1 MNQLSRRKAAVL
13 TNALAVAVCLLAVS
27 GAAAKIVPS
36 VSTTLTLDQV
46 IPTGT
51 SGATTTI
58 AVPATKLGQH
68 ADLTV
73 DMNFGYGATGMIT
86 LGNGYGTVQDPA
98 TYPEWRSSLNS
109 VVVDT
114 PPGLV
119 GNPNA
124 VPYGERCPIDTFLT
138 AVCPNSA
145 TVGEFTIKTLLL
157 PAPDDPDFL
166 PLVVGDESYIGA
178 TMGPKVRNGGITKVS
193 LLQTDPEVP
202 ALIGIRVVPWFDLGG
217 PILTVMKVEPDTNG
231 DLRLRTTT
239 PEGIRDHIISK
250 PTDDPP
256 NVNMAQFRIDKM
268 ALKLWGKL
276 PNGRSFMTNPT
287 SCTQWK
293 SKIWAKANYDNSNLD
308 ADPLGSG
315 APAFATGNESSITPD
330 CTNQNDVPF
339 PVTGSVAISS
349 PSRDTSPAFDF
360 TVNNPGVQAEGQ
372 VSTSPRTI
380 RTTVPAS
387 INVDI
392 QQLGRVCQVAN
403 FNADT
408 CPASSRV
415 GSVKIET
422 PLISAGLSG
431 DVYLVKQNA
440 NTGLPDLGLRV
451 RGAIT
456 FTQRGTNRYT
466 GEKFNQIETTFNEIP
481 QVGFSKLTFHLDG
494 GPNGLLRSL
503 SCPTYNKAP
512 AVPNFTYYF
521 TAWTGAQATSTTPL
535 NMASCFGI
543 QTLKKYKKCLHSILP
558 IHPNYQ
564 SRSRVK
570 NVVLSIDGKRKASR
584 KHSPF
589 RFDLPIK
596 KLKLKKTKG
605 NKHTFVLKATY
616 DDKTV
621 SKKTATFRVCR

>member
-1 MNQLSRRKAAVL
+1 MNQFSRRKAAVL
-13 TNALAVAVCLLAVS
+13 THLVAAAICLLAVS
-27 GAAAKIVPS
+27 GAGAKVIPS
-36 VSTTLTLDQV
+36 VSTSLTLDQV

-86 LGNGYGTVQDPA
+86 LGNGYGTVEDPA
-98 TYPEWRSSLNS
+98 TYEEWRSSLNS
-109 VVVDT
+109 LVVET

-124 VPYGERCPIDTFLT
+124 IPFAERCPVDTFT
-138 AVCPNSA
+138 SGAVCPNSA

-157 PAPDDPDFL
+157 PAPDQTDSL
-166 PLVVGDESYIGA
+166 PLVAGDTGYIGA
-178 TMGPKVRNGGITKVS
+178 TIGPKVRYGGITKVS
-193 LLQTDPEVP
+193 LLQTNPEVP

-239 PEGIRDHIISK
+239 PAGIRDHIISK

-256 NVNMAQFRIDKM
+256 NTNIAQFRIDKM
-268 ALKLWGKL
+268 VLKLWGKL

-287 SCTQWK
+287 SCTKWT
-293 SKIWAKANYDNSNLD
+293 SKIWAKSNYDNSNLD
-308 ADPLGSG
+308 ADPLGTG

-330 CTNQNDVPF
+330 CTNQGDVPF
-339 PVTGSVAISS
+339 PVSGNVAISS
-349 PSRDTSPAFDF
+349 PNRDTSPTFDF
-360 TVNNPGVQAEGQ
+360 TVNNPGVQADGQ

-380 RTTVPAS
+380 RTTIPAS
-387 INVDI
+387 INVDV
-392 QQLGRVCQVAN
+392 QQLGRVCAVGN
-403 FNADT
+403 FDADT
-408 CPASSRV
+408 CPTSSRV

-431 DVYLVKQNA
+431 DVYLVKQTANA
-440 NTGLPDLGLRV
+440 GLPDLGLRV

-466 GEKFNQIETTFNEIP
+466 GEKFNQIETTFENIP
-481 QVGFSKLTFHLDG
+481 QVGFSKLIFRLDG
-494 GPNGLLRSL
+494 GPQGLLRSL
-503 SCPTYNKAP
+503 ACPTYNKAP
-512 AVPNFTYYF
+512 ALPNFTYYF
-521 TAWTGAQATSTTPL
+521 TAWTGAQATSITPL

-584 KHSPF
+584 KNSPF

-596 KLKLKKTKG
+596 KLRLKPKK
-605 NKHTFVLKATY
+605 KHTFVLKATY

-621 SKKTATFRVCR
+621 SKKTATFKVCKR